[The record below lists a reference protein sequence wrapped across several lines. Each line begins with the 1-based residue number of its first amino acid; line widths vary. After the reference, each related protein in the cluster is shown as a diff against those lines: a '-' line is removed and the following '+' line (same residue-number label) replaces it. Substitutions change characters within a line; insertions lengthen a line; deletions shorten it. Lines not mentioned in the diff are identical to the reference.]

1 MADATQ
7 ELTLRVRGDN
17 SGVDKAVAGTERAVK
32 KLAVSGEKAG
42 AAFKNFSR
50 NLAEARNASDVAA
63 SAADSLTQIVGKSLV
78 GAVAIGA
85 VKLFTDQ
92 INAMGEMLK
101 ETATNAQK
109 SFDDIEKAGQAMNL
123 SEAIAQTASL
133 NANITAIENK
143 LSELNRS
150 PFQNFI
156 AGATGAKT
164 ELEALL
170 KTEQRLRDFKLAEG
184 MTAQNINEE
193 RLAGLT
199 EEEKQLDA
207 ISEEYKKRTKEAES
221 ITDPAARSQFQEA
234 SGEKYARDR
243 NAMLDKQAKVRADK
257 EEAYQKELFQA
268 EMAASKFER
277 ETKEKADKEIAD
289 QRKANEEA
297 AHKEAIFNI
306 EEEARLEANAEKTKF
321 EREIRNAQRVLEEQ
335 KRGKQTSVDV
345 SGDLL
350 GATKGGQQAIDTAR
364 KQRATQ
370 IKNED
375 FKTQEKFFSDMA
387 GAENLKR
394 EKAGLPPITAQSM
407 REKVAAQQ
415 AAGEMPSLGERIQG
429 GISGVDPSQLAREAA
444 ASKFEKDRMVG
455 VPGRGMVGGTSP
467 DAKLGQEQS
476 TLSKETLQAIQTLV
490 DLMKSG
496 TVVK

>member
-1 MADATQ
+1 MAFVLKGEIEIDGSKATSG
-7 ELTLRVRGDN
+7 LR
-17 SGVDKAVAGTERAVK
+17 GVQKEVSS
-32 KLAVSGEKAG
+32 LSVSGQKAG
-42 AAFKNFSR
+42 AVFKNFSR
-50 NLAEARNASDVAA
+50 SLAEARNASDVAS
-63 SAADSLTQIVGKSLV
+63 SAAESLGQVIGKSLM

-92 INAMGEMLK
+92 ITRMGEMLK

-123 SEAIAQTASL
+123 SDALAQTASL
-133 NANITAIENK
+133 NANIADLNNK
-143 LSELNRS
+143 LAELNRS

-156 AGATGAKT
+156 AGVTGART

-170 KTEQRLRDFKLAEG
+170 KSEQRLRDFKLAEG
-184 MTAQNINEE
+184 MTSQNINEE

-207 ISEEYKKRTKEAES
+207 ISEEYKKRNKDAEA
-221 ITDPAARSQFQEA
+221 ITDPAARAQFQEA

-257 EEAYQKELFQA
+257 EAAYQKELFQA

-289 QRKANEEA
+289 QRKADEEA

-335 KRGKQTSVDV
+335 KRGKQTATENTA
-345 SGDLL
+345 GLL
-350 GATKGGQQAIDTAR
+350 GASKGGQQDLDVAR
-364 KQRATQ
+364 KLRARKVEQ
-370 IKNED
+370 ED
-375 FKTQEKFFSDMA
+375 FKTQDRA
-387 GAENLKR
+387 LK
-394 EKAGLPPITAQSM
+394 ELTAQENVKRKAQGLEAIDAGGM
-407 REKVAAQQ
+407 RRRIAEQQ
-415 AAGEMPSLGERIQG
+415 AAAEMPSLGERIQG
-429 GISGVDPSQLAREAA
+429 GISGVDPSQLARQGAITNQFNKDM
-444 ASKFEKDRMVG
+444 ASKSFGAVRPET
-455 VPGRGMVGGTSP
+455 P
-467 DAKLGQEQS
+467 AKLGQEQS
-476 TLSKETLQAIQTLV
+476 SLSKETLQAITTLV

>member
-92 INAMGEMLK
+92 ITIMGEMLK

-184 MTAQNINEE
+184 ITAQNINDE

-207 ISEEYKKRTKEAES
+207 ISEAYKKRTKDAEA

-234 SGEKYARDR
+234 SGEIYARDR

-257 EEAYQKELFQA
+257 EADYQKELFQA

-297 AHKEAIFNI
+297 THKEAIFNI

-335 KRGKQTSVDV
+335 KRGKQTATENTA
-345 SGDLL
+345 GLL
-350 GATKGGQQAIDTAR
+350 GASRGGQQALDVAR
-364 KQRATQ
+364 KQRSRQVKT
-370 IKNED
+370 ED
-375 FKTQEKFFSDMA
+375 FKTQEQVFGGMRD
-387 GAENLKR
+387 AENKR
-394 EKAGLPPITAQSM
+394 RAEKGLPPVTAQDM
-407 REKVAAQQ
+407 RVQVAQQQ
-415 AAGEMPSLGERIQG
+415 AASEMPLLANKLQAG
-429 GISGVDPSQLAREAA
+429 GGGGSAEQLAREGA
-444 ASKFEKDRMVG
+444 
-455 VPGRGMVGGTSP
+455 GGG
-467 DAKLGQEQS
+467 KNS
-476 TLSKETLQAIQTLV
+476 TEALIQAVQALV
-490 DLMKSG
+490 DTMKSG

>member
-92 INAMGEMLK
+92 INAMGEILK

-156 AGATGAKT
+156 AGATGART

-184 MTAQNINEE
+184 ITAQNINDE
-193 RLAGLT
+193 RLAGLS

-207 ISEEYKKRTKEAES
+207 ISEQYKKRTKDAKA
-221 ITDPAARSQFQEA
+221 ITDPAARAQFQEQ
-234 SGEKYARDR
+234 SGEIYARDR
-243 NAMLDKQAKVRADK
+243 NAMLDKQAKARADK

-321 EREIRNAQRVLEEQ
+321 EREIRNAKNALEEK
-335 KRGKQTSVDV
+335 KRVQQTATDV
-345 SGDLL
+345 SGGVL
-350 GATKGGQQAIDTAR
+350 GASAAGRQALDTAR
-364 KQRATQ
+364 KQREQQLKTE
-370 IKNED
+370 N
-375 FKTQEKFFSDMA
+375 FKT
-387 GAENLKR
+387 AERIAPTQRDR
-394 EKAGLPPITAQSM
+394 EKL
-407 REKVAAQQ
+407 AAQQ
-415 AAGEMPSLGERIQG
+415 VAGEMPSLGEQIRG
-429 GISGVDPSQLAREAA
+429 GLTGVDPSQLAREAA
-444 ASKFEKDRMVG
+444 ASKFERDRMVG

-476 TLSKETLQAIQTLV
+476 TLSKETLKAIQTLV

>member
-1 MADATQ
+1 MAFVLKGEIEIDGSKATSG
-7 ELTLRVRGDN
+7 LR
-17 SGVDKAVAGTERAVK
+17 GVQKEVSS
-32 KLAVSGEKAG
+32 LSVSGQKAG
-42 AAFKNFSR
+42 AVFKNFSR
-50 NLAEARNASDVAA
+50 SLAEARNASDVAS
-63 SAADSLTQIVGKSLV
+63 SAAESLGQVIGKSLM

-85 VKLFTDQ
+85 VKIFTDQ
-92 INAMGEMLK
+92 INRMGEMLK

-123 SEAIAQTASL
+123 SEAIAQTSAL
-133 NANITAIENK
+133 DANITSINNK
-143 LSELNRS
+143 LTELNRS

-156 AGATGAKT
+156 AGATGARK

-170 KTEQRLRDFKLAEG
+170 QTETRLRDFKLAEG
-184 MTAQNINEE
+184 ITSQNINDE
-193 RLAGLT
+193 RLAGLN
-199 EEEKQLDA
+199 EEEKQLEA
-207 ISEEYKKRTKEAES
+207 ISEEYKKRNKIAET
-221 ITDPAARSQFQEA
+221 ITDPVARAQFQEA

-257 EEAYQKELFQA
+257 EAAYQKELFQA

-277 ETKEKADKEIAD
+277 ETKEKADKELAD
-289 QRKANEEA
+289 QRKADEEA

-335 KRGKQTSVDV
+335 KRGKQTAIDV

-350 GATKGGQQAIDTAR
+350 GTTKGGQQALDTERKKRAR
-364 KQRATQ
+364 QVKS
-370 IKNED
+370 ED
-375 FKTQEKFFSDMA
+375 FKTQEKFFNELA

-394 EKAGLPPITAQSM
+394 EKEGLPLVTAQSM

-415 AAGEMPSLGERIQG
+415 AAGEMPSLSERIQG
-429 GISGVDPSQLAREAA
+429 GQTGIDPSQLARMGAL
-444 ASKFEKDRMVG
+444 SKFEKDRSF
-455 VPGRGMVGGTSP
+455 PKGGATQT
-467 DAKLGQEQS
+467 ATGYLGEEKS
-476 TLSKETLQAIQTLV
+476 SLSNETLQAIMKLV
-490 DLMKSG
+490 ELMQSG

>member
-1 MADATQ
+1 MAFVLKGEIEIDGSKAT
-7 ELTLRVRGDN
+7 TGLRGVQKEVSSLSI
-17 SGVDKAVAGTERAVK
+17 SGQ
-32 KLAVSGEKAG
+32 KAG
-42 AAFKNFSR
+42 AVFKNFSR
-50 NLAEARNASDVAA
+50 SLAEARNASDVAA
-63 SAADSLTQIVGKSLV
+63 SAAASLGQVIGKSLM

-85 VKLFTDQ
+85 VKIFTDQ
-92 INAMGEMLK
+92 ITRMGEILK

-156 AGATGAKT
+156 AGATGART

-207 ISEEYKKRTKEAES
+207 ISEEYKKRNKQAET
-221 ITDPAARSQFQEA
+221 ITDPSARAQFQEA

-257 EEAYQKELFQA
+257 EAAYQKELFQA

-321 EREIRNAQRVLEEQ
+321 EREIRNARNALEEK
-335 KRGKQTSVDV
+335 KRVQQTALGSE
-345 SGDLL
+345 GDIL
-350 GATKGGQQAIDTAR
+350 GASAAGRQALDTAR
-364 KQRATQ
+364 KQREQQLKTE
-370 IKNED
+370 N
-375 FKTQEKFFSDMA
+375 FKTAQKIAPTQRE
-387 GAENLKR
+387 R
-394 EKAGLPPITAQSM
+394 EKM
-407 REKVAAQQ
+407 AAQQ
-415 AAGEMPSLGERIQG
+415 VAGEMPSLAERIQG
-429 GISGVDPSQLAREAA
+429 GITGVDPSQLARDAA
-444 ASKFEKDRMVG
+444 ASKFEKDRAFTK
-455 VPGRGMVGGTSP
+455 GGATASG
-467 DAKLGQEQS
+467 KLGEEQS
-476 TLSKETLQAIQTLV
+476 SLSNETLQALKTLV
-490 DLMKSG
+490 DLIQSG
-496 TVVK
+496 AVVK

>member
-1 MADATQ
+1 MAFVLKGEIEIDGSKATAG
-7 ELTLRVRGDN
+7 LRGVQKEVSSLSI
-17 SGVDKAVAGTERAVK
+17 SGQ
-32 KLAVSGEKAG
+32 KAG
-42 AAFKNFSR
+42 AVFKNFSR
-50 NLAEARNASDVAA
+50 SLAEARNASDVAS
-63 SAADSLTQIVGKSLV
+63 SAAQSLTQVIGKSLM

-85 VKLFTDQ
+85 VKIFTDQ
-92 INAMGEMLK
+92 ITRMGEMLK

-156 AGATGAKT
+156 AGATGART

-193 RLAGLT
+193 RLAGLN

-207 ISEEYKKRTKEAES
+207 ISEEYKKRNKQAEA
-221 ITDPAARSQFQEA
+221 ITDPSARAQFQEQ
-234 SGEKYARDR
+234 SGEIYARDR
-243 NAMLDKQAKVRADK
+243 NAMLDKQAKARADK

-321 EREIRNAQRVLEEQ
+321 EREIRNAKNALEEK
-335 KRGKQTSVDV
+335 KRVQQTALGSE
-345 SGDLL
+345 GDIL
-350 GATKGGQQAIDTAR
+350 GATGAGRQALDVAR
-364 KQRATQ
+364 KQREQQLKTE
-370 IKNED
+370 N
-375 FKTQEKFFSDMA
+375 FKTAQKIAPTQRE
-387 GAENLKR
+387 R
-394 EKAGLPPITAQSM
+394 EKM
-407 REKVAAQQ
+407 AAQQ
-415 AAGEMPSLGERIQG
+415 VAGEMPSLAERIQG
-429 GISGVDPSQLAREAA
+429 GITGVDPSQLARDAA
-444 ASKFEKDRMVG
+444 ASKFEK
-455 VPGRGMVGGTSP
+455 GRAFTKGGATPSG
-467 DAKLGQEQS
+467 KLGEEQS
-476 TLSKETLQAIQTLV
+476 TLGNETLQAIKKLV
-490 DLMKSG
+490 ELMQSG